1 MASIQDLYKRNNLG
15 YIEKLIMKVTNY
27 AWQEMTLLEQ
37 GELRQK
43 AYDEF
48 VELKSAQQKMHPTE
62 LSLGKKS
69 DSLVIGG

>member
-15 YIEKLIMKVTNY
+15 YIEELIMKVTNY

-48 VELKSAQQKMHPTE
+48 VELKSAQHKGENNGTH
-62 LSLGKKS
+62 
-69 DSLVIGG
+69 